1 MNDVIESAESDP
13 RLEAVREVFDREI
26 EPLLVSHL
34 GGGHV
39 VGIDANGVV
48 EVEFTGACTACT
60 YRRNTIIGA
69 IYPRLRD
76 IEGVSGVTSRG
87 VAVTIRQQQRVSE
100 RFDDYRSRA
109 EGNRSGTDDRCSH
122 HQSGAG
128 TD

>member
-1 MNDVIESAESDP
+1 VKDVIESTQSDP

-39 VGIDANGVV
+39 VGIDGNGVV

-76 IEGVSGVTSRG
+76 IEGVNGVTSRG

-100 RFDDYRSRA
+100 RFDDYQSRA
-109 EGNRSGTDDRCSH
+109 QGNRSGTDDPCSH
-122 HQSGAG
+122 HPGSA
-128 TD
+128 DAE